1 MNKETLK
8 NLATNNLTNYRSD
21 RYDGG
26 GFSVQMHDFSLEDV
40 SLVLQIYRT
49 VKKIYDLWL
58 YMKDDPNYGLF
69 ENEIKELSSDR
80 FLNLVRGVGIDTYSN
95 KIPTETMR
103 KVVHDIRGGAL
114 GALIGYSSIIL
125 NKGLTEES
133 VKMMIFFARDHAK
146 MMRNAILDIDPSVR
160 LADES
165 AKVHHINDFIIKWN
179 NAHINLGTSD
189 VLIHAES
196 DFNGY
201 ITNRCLETSAIDR
214 ILYNFIN
221 NAARFSDDQKVSL
234 DIIQVNDDLVRWV
247 VSNKISADQMEWI
260 KKATD
265 NNTSKLFMGGIT
277 RNGHGIGLSS
287 SLGFVSS
294 GFGISNNMALENK
307 YIGSDVIDLT
317 YYAWFHWPVFT
328 K

>member
-1 MNKETLK
+1 MNREILI
-8 NLATNNLTNYRSD
+8 NLAPTNLINFRSD

-26 GFSVQMHDFSLEDV
+26 GFSVHMRDFSLEDV
-40 SLVLQIYRT
+40 SVVLQVYRT

-69 ENEIKELSSDR
+69 ETEIRELSSDR
-80 FLNLVRGVGIDTYSN
+80 FLNLVRGVGADTYSN
-95 KIPTETMR
+95 KMPSETMR

-125 NKGLTEES
+125 KRGLTEES

-165 AKVHHINDFIIKWN
+165 AKVHHIDDFMKKWN
-179 NAHINLGTSD
+179 NAHVNLGKND
-189 VLIHAES
+189 VVVRAES

-221 NAARFSDDQKVSL
+221 NAARFTDDQSVDL
-234 DIIQVNDDLVRWV
+234 NIVQINEELVRWV
-247 VSNKISADQMEWI
+247 VSNKISVDQYEWI
-260 KKATD
+260 KNATG

-287 SLGFVSS
+287 SLGFVAS
-294 GFGISNNMALENK
+294 GFGVSDNDALEK
-307 YIGSDVIDLT
+307 RYIGSEVVDLT
-317 YYAWFHWPVFT
+317 YYAWFHWPVFI